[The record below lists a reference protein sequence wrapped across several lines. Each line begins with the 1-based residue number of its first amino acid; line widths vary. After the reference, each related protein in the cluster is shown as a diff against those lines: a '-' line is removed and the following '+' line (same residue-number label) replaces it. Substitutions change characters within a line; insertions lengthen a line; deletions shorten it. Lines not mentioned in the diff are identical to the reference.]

1 MLMHLTLSQR
11 PLKLSLFLFILF
23 FLILVHCNV
32 FHHSI
37 FLLAYPFSASF
48 ILLLIA
54 SSLFFI
60 SVIVFFNFVLHN
72 LTLCWSLLT
81 SYPGILLFLSS
92 WVILMTITL
101 NSFSDGFPISM
112 SLCCSGNLL
121 ILLMVTYFSAISF
134 CLRLLFVF
142 FIMWKFSYIS
152 QHWRSGPL

>member
-1 MLMHLTLSQR
+1 MHLTLSQR

>member
-1 MLMHLTLSQR
+1 MHLTLSQR

-60 SVIVFFNFVLHN
+60 SVIVLFISNFL
-72 LTLCWSLLT
+72 LFKCSSSLLNI
-81 SYPGILLFLSS
+81 SYMFLVYGSIHVSGSWIIFTRLIDCLFHFTQLFLWGFMLFLHLKHTILL
-92 WVILMTITL
+92 
-101 NSFSDGFPISM
+101 
-112 SLCCSGNLL
+112 
-121 ILLMVTYFSAISF
+121 YQ
-134 CLRLLFVF
+134 F
-142 FIMWKFSYIS
+142 F
-152 QHWRSGPL
+152 